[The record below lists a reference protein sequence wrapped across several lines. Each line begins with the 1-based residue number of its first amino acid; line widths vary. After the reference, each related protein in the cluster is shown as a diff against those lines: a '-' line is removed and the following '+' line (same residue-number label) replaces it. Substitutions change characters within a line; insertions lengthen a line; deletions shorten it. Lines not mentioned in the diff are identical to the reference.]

1 MHYSTQCLPGNYLIT
16 QTVVS
21 VKPTNFLFSSNVTD
35 SISLPLVQLPLALCL
50 SAVYLV
56 RQIAAVL
63 AVPPRLAVNPTRHR
77 PLSPVRLLI
86 VVERGRARRGHS
98 EPVQCC
104 DEQQQLAGSAAVL
117 Q

>member
-1 MHYSTQCLPGNYLIT
+1 M
-16 QTVVS
+16 
-21 VKPTNFLFSSNVTD
+21 TD

-63 AVPPRLAVNPTRHR
+63 AVPPRPPAVPPRLAVNPARHR

-98 EPVQCC
+98 EPGVVF
-104 DEQQQLAGSAAVL
+104 G
-117 Q
+117 